1 MKVIYLLTLFTK
13 VLYKVTK
20 CTFHKYGPSGTVM
33 KHDGLCVLP
42 SNIINEK
49 IYIFVWFWLVAVAAI
64 TAAFLLYRVAVI
76 AGPAIRVALIA
87 VKVTLTF
94 QLVDTTLSISATSPP

>member
-1 MKVIYLLTLFTK
+1 MSFLTFIPQ
-13 VLYKVTK
+13 VTK

-49 IYIFVWFWLVAVAAI
+49 IYIFVWFWLIALAAV

-87 VKVTLTF
+87 VKVTLPF
-94 QLVDTTLSISATSPP
+94 